1 MKLIIG
7 IGNPGSKYKNNRHNI
22 GYKVAD
28 ELKAQSLK
36 LKDVIVAKT
45 NKFMNESG
53 IAVKKLANDYRL
65 VPSALFVVH
74 DDLDIK
80 LGEYK
85 IQLGKGPKDH
95 KGLNSIYEEL
105 GTKDFWHVRVG
116 VDNRDPNNRISG
128 EEYVLEDFTNEEN
141 EVVRKTIGK
150 LVDDLISNKGRS
162 QRANP

>member
-7 IGNPGSKYKNNRHNI
+7 VGNPGSKYKNNRHNV
-22 GYKVAD
+22 GYMVIEKLQ
-28 ELKAQSLK
+28 ESKTPNLKA
-36 LKDVIVAKT
+36 VKT
-45 NKFMNESG
+45 NTFMNESG
-53 IAVKKLANDYRL
+53 IAVKKLANVQ

-150 LVDDLISNKGRS
+150 LVDDLISK
-162 QRANP
+162 QL